1 MEHINIGV
9 YTTFYIREPKLRKI
23 EKSRYIDRVVH
34 RWLVD
39 NFLLDLYVPTFIYHS
54 YACLQGKGTLRAVK
68 AVQKGMKHCKEI
80 WGEYYILKMD
90 VKKYFQS
97 IDKGI
102 LYNIINKKIKD
113 EKLLWLIR
121 EIIYSSPSKKGIAI
135 GNYTSQIFAN
145 IYLNELDQHIKR
157 NLKVKYYYRYMDDSI
172 VLVKTKEEAKYILA
186 EITKF
191 LKEKLELELNSK
203 TQIFK
208 NKQGVN
214 FCGYKINEYRL
225 KIRDRG
231 KKQLKKKIKF
241 LKNEIK
247 KGKMSSYDAQ
257 KYLCGHLGYIKY
269 ANVYNLTNKLF
280 Y

>member
-1 MEHINIGV
+1 M
-9 YTTFYIREPKLRKI
+9 
-23 EKSRYIDRVVH
+23 
-34 RWLVD
+34 
-39 NFLLDLYVPTFIYHS
+39 
-54 YACLQGKGTLRAVK
+54 Q
-68 AVQKGMKHCKEI
+68 HCKEK
-80 WGEYYILKMD
+80 WDEYYILKMD
-90 VKKYFQS
+90 VRKYFQS
-97 IDKGI
+97 IDKDI
-102 LYNIINKKIKD
+102 LYNIITRKVKD
-113 EKLLWLIR
+113 KKLLWLIR
-121 EIIYSSPSKKGIAI
+121 EIIYSSPSKKGVAI

-145 IYLNELDQHIKR
+145 IYLNEVDQFIKR
-157 NLKVKYYYRYMDDSI
+157 KLKIKYYYRYMDDSI
-172 VLVKTKEEAKYILA
+172 ILVKSKEEAKKALS
-186 EITKF
+186 EITNF
-191 LKEKLELELNSK
+191 LREKLELELNSK

-208 NKQGVN
+208 NKQGIN

-247 KGKMSSYDAQ
+247 NCKMSSYDAQ